1 MNKII
6 ENFLNIHKTEYSIE
20 RLDTETAFEHF
31 ANKCIV
37 NKSQIASVS
46 WTPAR

>member
-6 ENFLNIHKTEYSIE
+6 ENFLDIHKKEYSIE

-31 ANKCIV
+31 TNKCIV
-37 NKSQIASVS
+37 NSA
-46 WTPAR
+46 